1 MSNDGKMQSFRSK
14 TDFFAEEIKFKKEQL
29 QKKHAWLA
37 IKKKT
42 IDKLPASLESRE
54 TELVPT

>member
-29 QKKHAWLA
+29 QKKHACD
-37 IKKKT
+37 KKT